1 MVLYQKNKFNF
12 EKTFDF
18 NNLAIL
24 ADELGAESEFASSL
38 VKNNYILESPMK
50 INFIGEHSFFNEIV
64 KFLNIEFNKKNLRN
78 NTSLFFSFTAGGK
91 GLPHKDNEDV
101 TIVGLYGK
109 TIYIIEDKHYIIEKG
124 DMIHIPRGTPHRGIG
139 ISPRIIMSFGVYY
152 DNTI

>member
-1 MVLYQKNKFNF
+1 MILYQKNKFKF
-12 EKTFDF
+12 KKTFDF
-18 NNLAIL
+18 NELASL
-24 ADELGAESEFASSL
+24 ADEQGAESEFTSSL

-50 INFIGEHSFFNEIV
+50 INFIGDHIFFNKII
-64 KFLNIEFNKKNLRN
+64 KCLNIEFNQKNLKN

-109 TIYIIEDKHYIIEKG
+109 TIYIIKDKHYIIEEG
-124 DMIHIPRGTPHRGIG
+124 DLIHIPRGISHRGIG